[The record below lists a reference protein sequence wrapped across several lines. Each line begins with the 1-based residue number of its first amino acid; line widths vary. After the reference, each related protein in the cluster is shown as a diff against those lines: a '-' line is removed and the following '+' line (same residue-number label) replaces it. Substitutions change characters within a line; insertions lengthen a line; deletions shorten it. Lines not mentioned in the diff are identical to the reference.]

1 MTDPGREQS
10 PGGSAPPNG
19 AGDIPFPPRSGA
31 GGIPRILTTLIE
43 RLDDYLT
50 DPAAWLPG
58 LNHVNGKKN
67 RQQRRERRSACVKML
82 RVHIK
87 YLDLASMRVGVP
99 QANGGFLNL
108 TLKFL
113 ARQAGIG
120 QRRAERAMHDLQMA
134 GLVSTQSRC
143 EKDDAGQYR
152 GLASLRQLPP
162 ALFGAFGLGKWL
174 KHERSKA
181 VFRRHRAAAVVA
193 KSAWRD
199 RHTSREA
206 ARGELSLAGARHRLD
221 RRDGGCKKAKMAR
234 PHVANT
240 DVDDQ
245 VRRRIGSIKLQHPDW
260 DREACYAQAYRE
272 IAPRR

>member
-58 LNHVNGKKN
+58 LNHVNGKN
-67 RQQRRERRSACVKML
+67 RQQRRERRSACVQLL
-82 RVHIK
+82 RDHIK

-181 VFRRHRAAAVVA
+181 VFRRHRTAAVVA
-193 KSAWRD
+193 KTAWRD
-199 RHTSREA
+199 RHASRQA
-206 ARGELSLAGARHRLD
+206 AQGELSLAGARRRLD
-221 RRDGGCKKAKMAR
+221 RVRKTAKMAR
-234 PHVANT
+234 PHVAST
-240 DVDDQ
+240 DLDDQ
-245 VRRRIGSIKLQHPDW
+245 ARRRIGTIKLQHPDW

-272 IAPRR
+272 IATSR